1 MNAIVIVDKN
11 WGIGRDNNL
20 LVHLPSDLKYF
31 KEKTTGKVIVI
42 GRKTLESFPGGR
54 PLPDRL
60 NIVLTGNENYKN
72 DHCTVCVGEESL
84 EKELLKHD
92 EEDVFISGGESIYE
106 QFIEKC
112 NVVYVTKMD
121 AEFVADKYFPNL
133 DESDLFKMT
142 WESEPMKENGI
153 RYRFTKYERCTEP
166 AL

>member
-54 PLPDRL
+54 PLPNRL

-92 EEDVFISGGESIYE
+92 EEDVFISGGERIYE

-121 AEFVADKYFPNL
+121 AE
-133 DESDLFKMT
+133 LFQMT